1 MMLKSIQIRIILF
14 SYLLAI
20 ILTSTLKAQVSGAAY
35 LKLGMDSRGIAV
47 GRAITASAQGAAAI
61 YWNPAGILNGKNRF
75 DFKMTGLMNKSPW
88 DQEYSTISMS
98 YKWRRLALGG
108 GYINYGVYDI
118 PEYDENMG
126 YHGDF
131 NNHEGAGLVTLAI
144 DFPGLVKF
152 GITGFYL
159 MQNYSSL
166 VNADSLPTDRSG
178 YGYNLGLLFNP
189 ILHYDRLVIG
199 LLLNDNKLY
208 TTGDASSL
216 ITDLGV
222 RWTAWESKEYYFN
235 NVDLL
240 LDFEQERN
248 YPIKLKL
255 GTDIQAINYRGYR
268 LFLRLGVD
276 DLILEM
282 RPLSDSLAAHSPEL
296 EDQIVILNRKFML
309 GFGLQYK
316 TFASANIFSID
327 YAFVRERYRVLHFL
341 SVGISL

>member
-1 MMLKSIQIRIILF
+1 MSKSTQSRIILL
-14 SYLLAI
+14 SCLLA
-20 ILTSTLKAQVSGAAY
+20 TSLIGTLKAQVSGAAY
-35 LKLGMDSRGIAV
+35 IKLGMDARGIAV
-47 GRAITASAQGAAAI
+47 GRAITAAAHGAAAV

-75 DFKMTGLMNKSPW
+75 DLKMTGLMNKTPW

-98 YKWRRLALGG
+98 YKWRLLALGG

-126 YHGDF
+126 YYGDF
-131 NNHEGAGLVTLAI
+131 NNHEGAGLATLAI

-166 VNADSLPTDRSG
+166 VNANSLPTDRSG

-208 TTGDASSL
+208 STNDASSL

-222 RWTAWESKEYYFN
+222 RWSAWQSKDRYFN

-255 GTDIQAINYRGYR
+255 GTDIQAVNYRGYR
-268 LFLRLGVD
+268 VFLRMGLD

-282 RPLSDSLAAHSPEL
+282 RPLADSLATHSPEL
-296 EDQIVILNRKFML
+296 ENQIVVLNRKFML

-316 TFASANIFSID
+316 TFASANVFSID
-327 YAFVRERYRVLHFL
+327 YAFVRERFRVLHFL